1 MTDQG
6 TFRVKC
12 PNLSCRRLLAIP
24 LHGRGQMVRCL
35 HCSTQLKVP
44 EGTNRSGRRPARQSA

>member
-1 MTDQG
+1 MTNQG

-12 PNLSCRRLLAIP
+12 PNLGCRRLLAVP
-24 LHGRGQMVRCL
+24 MHGRGQLVRCL

-44 EGTNRSGRRPARQSA
+44 DTVSKGVRWSNRQSA

>member
-1 MTDQG
+1 MSSQG

-12 PNLSCRRLLAIP
+12 PNLGCQRLLAVP
-24 LHGRGQMVRCL
+24 MHGRGQMVRCL

-44 EGTNRSGRRPARQSA
+44 DASSKSARWNGRQSA